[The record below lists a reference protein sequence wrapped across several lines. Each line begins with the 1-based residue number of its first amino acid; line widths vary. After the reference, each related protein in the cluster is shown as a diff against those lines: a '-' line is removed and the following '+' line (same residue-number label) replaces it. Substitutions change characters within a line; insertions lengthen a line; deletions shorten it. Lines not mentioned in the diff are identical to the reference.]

1 MLISMR
7 KINSNL
13 SNFIGEMPDEE
24 EVVGNKE
31 RFSNSKEPTILHA
44 FEVKIVPVMKL
55 RGLRERSIQDYRFE
69 ISRFS
74 KVTGANL
81 ISQLSEDKLVEYVS
95 HGEVSQLTRSNRL
108 KRWKAILNYFKR
120 SEVIQGH
127 DWWNDLRIKVNETV
141 KEGASQSDINAYLK
155 VIDYSSY
162 VGVRDA
168 LALLL
173 MWETGLRI
181 GTVTQLTESMIDFE
195 KSIITFPGYTLKNGR
210 NQVVPINAR
219 VKSLLEIII
228 QENKILLD
236 ELNKTSE
243 YIFLTVDG
251 NDCIGMYG
259 RNSTLGKSIIKR
271 AKKHGLDKIKAHN
284 LRRGFANNLRAHGVD
299 IATIS
304 KALGHQDLSTTTKYL
319 HVSDEEQIRAINS
332 VYSSNWYNQP

>member
-1 MLISMR
+1 MR

-13 SNFIGEMPDEE
+13 ASFNIDELAE
-24 EVVGNKE
+24 TEIVGNKE
-31 RFSNSKEPTILHA
+31 RFLNSKGPTILRA
-44 FEVKIVPVMKL
+44 FEDKIVPVMKL

-74 KVTGANL
+74 KVTSAKL
-81 ISQLSEDKLVEYVS
+81 ISQLNEDNLIKYVS

-120 SEVIQGH
+120 AEVIQEN

-155 VIDYSSY
+155 TIDFSTY

-168 LALLL
+168 LALVL

-181 GTVTQLTESMIDFE
+181 GTVTQLTLTMIDFDNGVI
-195 KSIITFPGYTLKNGR
+195 KFPGYTLKNGR
-210 NQVVPINAR
+210 NHVAPINAR
-219 VKSLLEIII
+219 VKSLLKIII

-236 ELNKTSE
+236 EVNKSSK
-243 YIFLTVDG
+243 YIFLTIDG

-259 RNSTLGKSIIKR
+259 RNSALGKSIIKR

-304 KALGHQDLSTTTKYL
+304 KVLGHQDLSTTTKYL

-332 VYSSNWYNQP
+332 VYGENWYNQL